1 MGPFG
6 SNIKTDNFIPRE
18 VPVIRGQ
25 NLNAERFNARHAL
38 MLVHSFSSYNQG
50 FDDFAAFSALFGV
63 TPEIGRVQS
72 LGEANGVLFYTTW
85 IQSDLPAVAHS
96 VSQPLSGKVKARKC
110 PRCGH
115 HEIGIEDSAGRF
127 SALRPGMEVG
137 ARGGR
142 VREVIFE

>member
-38 MLVHSFSSYNQG
+38 MLVHSFSSDRRG
-50 FDDFAAFSALFGV
+50 FDDFTAFAAQFGV

-72 LGEANGVLFYTTW
+72 LGGANGVSFYTTW
-85 IQSDLPAVAHS
+85 IQSDLPTVAYS
-96 VSQPLSGKVKARKC
+96 VYQPFSGKVKARKC

-115 HEIGIEDSAGRF
+115 HEIDIEDSDGRF
-127 SALRPGMEVG
+127 SVLKPGMEVE
-137 ARGGR
+137 ARSGR
-142 VREVIFE
+142 VTEVNK